1 MQYAYRMKNSEGKER
16 NSAAKYLR
24 RLKNLA
30 KEDITRTEE
39 KQLEDLANSVFN
51 YISGVEEKEGNSR
64 RRGKDSQMVPESIKT
79 TIESGMKEGYISVT
93 MEDGK
98 KIKFGVSKENIID
111 IIDSEECNA
120 EMIERTIRKF
130 ENDGIKWKYEKNQ
143 NWQKIGLED
152 PQDDKWGLTITSK
165 TKVEFAK
172 PERKIKKD

>member
-1 MQYAYRMKNSEGKER
+1 MA
-16 NSAAKYLR
+16 
-24 RLKNLA
+24 
-30 KEDITRTEE
+30 
-39 KQLEDLANSVFN
+39 QLS
-51 YISGVEEKEGNSR
+51 
-64 RRGKDSQMVPESIKT
+64 KDYSFLTIQSIW
-79 TIESGMKEGYISVT
+79 IE
-93 MEDGK
+93 
-98 KIKFGVSKENIID
+98 ENIID